1 MSLRRL
7 RLALLLVALVAPAC
21 QSRQAKIEHHQKQ
34 GDAYLA
40 QKKTAEA
47 IIEYKNVLQIDP
59 NQAAAHYGLAKAYL
73 ASNKLRDGYWELR
86 ETARLDPKNLEAR
99 LQYGQLARL
108 AGDLDEAEKQAD
120 DVIAADPKRAAGY
133 VLRGQVLELR
143 KKPEDA
149 RAAYQKAIE
158 TAGDDPG
165 PLVLFADFL
174 VRQGDD
180 AAAEPLL
187 RKFVALKPGFASSA
201 ALASFLA
208 RDRSR
213 DAETE
218 AVYHQAI
225 EHAKPDELS
234 LAIRSYAGFLYSRDR
249 YDEAEKLLKG
259 ASAKDPSD
267 LQLIYTLAR
276 FYMAR
281 GDTAQADAM
290 MEQSAKARPNE
301 VEPFLVL
308 SAYRSR
314 KGDVP
319 GALEAAESALKVD
332 PESQPAR
339 LRKAELLL
347 DLGLRKD
354 DKAQIAEAR
363 GIVDAVLAKDASST
377 DGLFVKAK
385 LDMAEQRLD
394 DAVKGLRRALELRAD
409 WPQAQ
414 YLLASA
420 LLMQNDRNGAKAAVT
435 RALELDP
442 TLLDARRLLLRI
454 DALLG
459 DNDLAVEEGR
469 RILKAEPGDVGTRVL
484 VAQSQVRLG
493 KPDDALATLNEI
505 PEKDRTGEVYYAIGR
520 VHLLKNQPARAREV
534 LEKADAATPN
544 QPDILQSL
552 LELDRAQNRL
562 ADSSARIAKALE
574 ASPNDPR
581 IVQLDGIR
589 LAFLGQ
595 NDAAEKQLRHAIDLA
610 PNDLALY
617 GTLAQLLGATGRMQD
632 VVKTYEEASK
642 ANPKNGALQLLL
654 GTLYEQQGQL
664 DLAAERYQQALTLDP
679 SLAVAKNNLAYL
691 LAEQGKDLD
700 KALDLAQEA
709 KAALPDNAN
718 TADTLGWVLYKKG
731 VPSAAVGYLKEAE
744 GLMQPTDPGLGP
756 VRQHLALAEEASGK
770 PDSARETLE
779 RALATLDEQRKQAAA
794 QHPGA
799 TLPPEP
805 DWAKDAR
812 AHLERL
818 RTQGAG

>member
-1 MSLRRL
+1 M
-7 RLALLLVALVAPAC
+7 
-21 QSRQAKIEHHQKQ
+21 
-34 GDAYLA
+34 
-40 QKKTAEA
+40 
-47 IIEYKNVLQIDP
+47 
-59 NQAAAHYGLAKAYL
+59 
-73 ASNKLRDGYWELR
+73 
-86 ETARLDPKNLEAR
+86 
-99 LQYGQLARL
+99 
-108 AGDLDEAEKQAD
+108 
-120 DVIAADPKRAAGY
+120 IAADPKRPAGY

-149 RAAYQKAIE
+149 REAYQKAVE
-158 TAGDDPG
+158 VAPDDPG

-174 VRQGDD
+174 VRQGDN
-180 AAAEPLL
+180 AAAEPLF

-218 AVYHQAI
+218 AVYKEALG
-225 EHAKPDELS
+225 HAKPEELS
-234 LAIRSYAGFLYSRDR
+234 LATRSYAGFLYSRER
-249 YDEAEKLLKG
+249 YAEAEKLLKD
-259 ASAKDPSD
+259 ASVKDPSD

-314 KGDVP
+314 KGDVA

-347 DLGLRKD
+347 DLGMRKD
-354 DKAQIAEAR
+354 DKVQVAEAR
-363 GIVDAVLAKDASST
+363 SIVDAVLAKDPSST

-385 LDMAEQRLD
+385 LDMAEDRLD

-420 LLMQNDRNGAKAAVT
+420 LLLQNDRNGAKAAVT

-454 DALLG
+454 DSLLG

-469 RILKAEPGDVGTRVL
+469 RILKADPADVGTRVL
-484 VAQSQVRLG
+484 LAQSQVRLG
-493 KPDDALATLNEI
+493 KSDDALATLNEI

-520 VHLLKNQPARAREV
+520 VHLLKNQPDKAREA

-552 LELDRAQNRL
+552 LELDRAENRL
-562 ADSSARIAKALE
+562 ADSSKRIEKAL
-574 ASPNDPR
+574 AAAPSDPR
-581 IVQLDGIR
+581 IAQLNGIR

-595 NDAAEKQLRHAIDLA
+595 SEAAEKELRRAIELA
-610 PNDLALY
+610 PNDLGLY
-617 GTLAQLLGATGRMQD
+617 GTLAQLLGASGRVQE
-632 VVKTYEEASK
+632 VVQTYEEASK

-654 GTLYEQQGQL
+654 GTLYEQQGRA
-664 DLAAERYQQALTLDP
+664 DLALERYQQALTLDP
-679 SLAVAKNNLAYL
+679 GLAVAKNNLAYL

-744 GLMQPTDPGLGP
+744 GLMQPRDPGLGV
-756 VRQHLALAEEASGK
+756 VRRHLALAEEGSGQ
-770 PDSARETLE
+770 PDKARATLE
-779 RALATLDEQRKQAAA
+779 RALSTLDEQRKQAAA

-799 TLPPEP
+799 SLPPEP
-805 DWAKDAR
+805 GWAKDAR
-812 AHLERL
+812 AQLERL
-818 RTQGAG
+818 RSQGAG